1 MFRFSTDVGHTGF
14 LVFKEVEYF
23 ALHYGVLDFV
33 VRKRGVKLLLLCS
46 LRTSHAEAGLGEQR
60 FGVVVCFH
68 AGAAGKE
75 SDTAGG
81 QNENQALVGYFR
93 FHGLLCIDRVRLV
106 SRERLN
112 RWSQ

>member
-1 MFRFSTDVGHTGF
+1 MFRFSADVGHTGF

-33 VRKRGVKLLLLCS
+33 VRKRGVKLLLLSS
-46 LRTSHAEAGLGEQR
+46 LRSSHAEAGLGEQR

-75 SDTAGG
+75 SDAAGG
-81 QNENQALVGYFR
+81 QNENQA
-93 FHGLLCIDRVRLV
+93 
-106 SRERLN
+106 
-112 RWSQ
+112 